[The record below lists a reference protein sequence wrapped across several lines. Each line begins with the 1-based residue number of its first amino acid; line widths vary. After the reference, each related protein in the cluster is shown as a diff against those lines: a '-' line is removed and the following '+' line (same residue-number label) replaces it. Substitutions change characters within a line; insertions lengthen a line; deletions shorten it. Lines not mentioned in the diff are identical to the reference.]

1 MNFDLPFIPERPEK
15 SRESGVTMMMDKG
28 ISLTEAKCFVES
40 SAEFTDL
47 IKFGFGTSLIAK
59 NLKEKIEVYRNAD
72 IKPYFGGSLFELFI
86 ARGMY
91 DEFVQ
96 FVKSYDINI
105 VEVSDGTI
113 TLDHDLKCEY
123 ITRLSKEF
131 TVLSEVG
138 SKVADVVIPN
148 DEWVNMMKKE
158 LAAGAW
164 KVIAEARES
173 GNVGIYKS
181 DGSAN
186 TELIEMIQNDIDP
199 SSILWEAPQKSQ
211 QVWFIKHF
219 GPNVNLGNIAVN
231 EVVPLETLRLGL
243 RGDTLLDYI
252 PEMVDSN
259 E

>member
-1 MNFDLPFIPERPEK
+1 MNFELPFIPERPEK
-15 SRESGVTMMMDKG
+15 PRESGVTMMMDKG
-28 ISLTEAKCFVES
+28 VSLTEAKCFVES
-40 SAEFTDL
+40 SADFADL
-47 IKFGFGTSLIAK
+47 VKFGFGTSLIAK
-59 NLKEKIEVYRNAD
+59 DLKEKIEVYKNANL
-72 IKPYFGGSLFELFI
+72 KVYFGGSLFELFI

-96 FVKSYDINI
+96 FVKSYDVNI

-123 ITRLSKEF
+123 IKRLSKEF

-138 SKVADVVIPN
+138 SKVADFVIPN
-148 DEWVNMMKKE
+148 DEWVDMMKKE
-158 LAAGAW
+158 LDAGAW

-186 TELIEMIQNDIDP
+186 TELIELIQTSIEP